1 MFHVIIRVMSKYLF
15 YLFFVITALGADP
28 LIIGPKQPYYDDF
41 RFSYLKDENSTLTI
55 ADIAHQAFTESSPNA
70 FALGYTK
77 GTVWIKID
85 VRNLSDE
92 EDFVLSLGEHFY
104 ERANLYY
111 RKEGR
116 TIQKHTGLFVP
127 IEEREIYADQL
138 AFTLTI
144 PKNTTHTL
152 YLQLQGKYAYFGNIT
167 LTKERSFRP
176 YTLLNINTVYLLL
189 FGITA
194 IIVLFNLFLYF
205 KVKERVYAYYV
216 GYGFFNL
223 VYIINIS
230 GILVY
235 LDMQYFVYK
244 LQFTA
249 AFMIGFLILF
259 STEILEIKRYLPQI
273 GKAAPYFSLPAF
285 FFGIM
290 ILFEYQPWNKLI
302 NNYAGSM
309 SLILLILS
317 IIVYFKG
324 HKKIKYYIVAMMTF
338 FTFVILFT
346 FMVAGVL
353 EYSFGTR
360 YGYIFASFIEIVL
373 FSMILSNR
381 YYDMREEFIAS
392 QSELIEIKSKN
403 EAFLE
408 TEVKNRTEQLE
419 NLLGEREMLV
429 KEVHH
434 RVKNNFHTL
443 IGLLWLEE
451 QNGASDENKF
461 QNLRNRIKSMS
472 MIHEKLYQS
481 KDITNI
487 PLKEYMEEIIE
498 NLLSAQKGNRVKLHQ
513 EIDDI
518 VLKFDCVVSLGIIV
532 NELISNTLK
541 HNQGMENLA
550 IEVRF
555 SHRDGIAT
563 LMIQDNGKGFDLH
576 NATEGLG
583 RNIIQSFS
591 KKLPQS
597 TWRFDT
603 DNGVLFALRFQKG
616 EMNG

>member
-1 MFHVIIRVMSKYLF
+1 MSKYLF
-15 YLFFVITALGADP
+15 YLFLLISALGADT
-28 LIIGPKQPYYDDF
+28 LIIDLKQPSYDDF

-55 ADIAHQAFTESSPNA
+55 SDIAHQAFTESSPNA

-85 VRNLSDE
+85 VHNLSDE
-92 EDFVLSLGEHFY
+92 ENFVLSLGEHFY

-111 RKEGR
+111 LKEGR
-116 TIQKHTGLFVP
+116 TIQKHNGLFIP
-127 IEEREIYADQL
+127 IEEREIYTDQL

-144 PKNTTHTL
+144 PKNTAQTL

-167 LTKERSFRP
+167 LTKEQSFRP

-451 QNGASDENKF
+451 QNGTSDENKF

-481 KDITNI
+481 KDIKNI
-487 PLKEYMEEIIE
+487 SLKEYMEEIIE

-513 EIDDI
+513 EITNV

-532 NELISNTLK
+532 NEIISNTLK
-541 HNQGMENLA
+541 HNQGMENLT
-550 IEVRF
+550 IDVKF
-555 SHRDGIAT
+555 TYQDGIAA

-576 NATEGLG
+576 KATEGLG
-583 RNIIQSFS
+583 MNIIQSFS

-597 TWRFDT
+597 TWNFDT
-603 DNGVLFALRFQKG
+603 GNGVVFTLTFSKEEQ
-616 EMNG
+616 

>member
-1 MFHVIIRVMSKYLF
+1 MIRYFF
-15 YLFFVITALGADP
+15 YLILLISALGADP
-28 LIIGPKQPYYDDF
+28 LIIDPKQPSYDDF
-41 RFSYLKDENSTLTI
+41 RFSYLKDENSTITI

-85 VRNLSDE
+85 VCNLSDE
-92 EDFVLSLGEHFY
+92 ENFVLSLGEHFY

-111 RKEGR
+111 LQDGR
-116 TIQKHTGLFVP
+116 IVQKHTGLFIP
-127 IEEREIYADQL
+127 IEEREIYTDQL
-138 AFTLTI
+138 AFVLTI
-144 PKNTTHTL
+144 PKDTTQTL

-167 LTKERSFRP
+167 LTKEKSFRP

-194 IIVLFNLFLYF
+194 IIVIFNLFLYF

-223 VYIINIS
+223 IYIINIS

-244 LQFTA
+244 LQCTA

-259 STEILEIKRYLPQI
+259 STEILEIKRYLPKI
-273 GKAAPYFSLPAF
+273 GKIVPYFSLPAF
-285 FFGIM
+285 FFGII

-302 NNYAGSM
+302 NNYAGII

-317 IIVYFKG
+317 IIIYLKG
-324 HKKIKYYIVAMMTF
+324 NKKIKYYILAMMTF
-338 FTFVILFT
+338 FTFVIVFT
-346 FMVAGVL
+346 FMVAGIL

-360 YGYIFASFIEIVL
+360 YGYIFASFIEIVV

-563 LMIQDNGKGFDLH
+563 LMIQDNGKGFDIN

-583 RNIIQSFS
+583 MNIIQSFS

>member
-1 MFHVIIRVMSKYLF
+1 MSKYLF
-15 YLFFVITALGADP
+15 FLLFFITVLGADA
-28 LIIGPKQPYYDDF
+28 LIIDPKYPAYNDF

-55 ADIAHQAFTESSPNA
+55 SDITHREFKESSPNA

-92 EDFVLSLGEHFY
+92 ENFVLSLGEHFY

-111 RKEGR
+111 LQDGR
-116 TIQKHTGLFVP
+116 TVRKHTGLFIP
-127 IEEREIYADQL
+127 IEKREIYADQL
-138 AFTLTI
+138 ALTLTI
-144 PKNTTHTL
+144 PKNTTQTL
-152 YLQLQGKYAYFGNIT
+152 YLELQGKYAYFGDIT
-167 LTKERSFRP
+167 LTKAQSFRP

-223 VYIINIS
+223 IYIINIS

-259 STEILEIKRYLPQI
+259 STEILEIKRYLPKI
-273 GKAAPYFSLPAF
+273 GKIVPYFSLPAF

-290 ILFEYQPWNKLI
+290 VLFQYQPWNKLI
-302 NNYAGSM
+302 NNYAGIM
-309 SLILLILS
+309 SLILLIFS
-317 IIVYFKG
+317 IIIYLKG
-324 HKKIKYYIVAMMTF
+324 NKKIKYYILAMMTF
-338 FTFVILFT
+338 FTFVIVFT
-346 FMVAGVL
+346 FMVAGIL

-451 QNGASDENKF
+451 QNGTSDENKF

-541 HNQGMENLA
+541 HNQGMENLM
-550 IEVRF
+550 IDVKF
-555 SHRDGIAT
+555 TYLDGIAT
-563 LMIQDNGKGFDLH
+563 LMIQDNGKGFNLH

-583 RNIIQSFS
+583 MNIIQSFS

-603 DNGVLFALRFQKG
+603 DNGVIFTLQFQQG